1 MSGLRKELTQ
11 KLNSIPDVN
20 VNLWKDS
27 DLLCVFYKGKEVAHF
42 QGNNELDIR
51 LTRAVIKRE
60 GLSPPKNTTSH
71 LGRSKNS
78 TWIVQGFR
86 RSAHVDEMV
95 RLVRIAI
102 KQL

>member
-1 MSGLRKELTQ
+1 MSGLPKELTQ

-51 LTRAVIKRE
+51 LTRAVMKRE

-71 LGRSKNS
+71 LGRCQKIQRGLCKDSGVLRMWMK
-78 TWIVQGFR
+78 W
-86 RSAHVDEMV
+86 
-95 RLVRIAI
+95 
-102 KQL
+102 